1 MERHLPACGGVV
13 FDDQGYLSRFLAQA
27 AEEEE
32 TIAEMTF
39 LHLRFGP
46 AELRGLEFAHCRF
59 EGCSFA
65 GCRMDRLYL
74 KESVLEQCDLS
85 GWTAADA
92 TFASVVWQDCRLSGA
107 QLSGSVFRDCALE
120 RCAADYLSLSGCTL
134 RGCAF
139 SDCRMPEA
147 FFDGCRPT
155 RLRLSGCLL
164 TGSDFTGT
172 PLKGIDLTDDEIDGL
187 RVAGPELRGAIVNPA
202 QACELAR
209 AAGGRDPLTAA
220 SSRGLDGYK
229 RHFPPTVGH
238 LPLSKSEKSCDEK
251 SAPAP
256 VPLLCGN
263 GAGALFFFCS
273 FALARRW
280 QRRLRLCFGSL

>member
-107 QLSGSVFRDCALE
+107 QLSGSVFRDLNSLRNARLLLMEAIGGRNCYRTNVLAV
-120 RCAADYLSLSGCTL
+120 RQITSHIADYVQK
-134 RGCAF
+134 
-139 SDCRMPEA
+139 
-147 FFDGCRPT
+147 DG
-155 RLRLSGCLL
+155 
-164 TGSDFTGT
+164 
-172 PLKGIDLTDDEIDGL
+172 
-187 RVAGPELRGAIVNPA
+187 
-202 QACELAR
+202 
-209 AAGGRDPLTAA
+209 
-220 SSRGLDGYK
+220 
-229 RHFPPTVGH
+229 
-238 LPLSKSEKSCDEK
+238 
-251 SAPAP
+251 
-256 VPLLCGN
+256 
-263 GAGALFFFCS
+263 
-273 FALARRW
+273 
-280 QRRLRLCFGSL
+280 